1 MLRNEYGVTF
11 DELDGFFSDPAHGW
25 SMGSF
30 GAIAE
35 FTWDQ
40 DEAIQPFNDGR
51 IGRITPRGAVALS
64 LHAEL
69 KPVAYETL
77 RKHPERWGQAVAFC
91 LPENLARR
99 NSRSVLSELGPDTSA
114 LQASHQQHVLFDMGL
129 GQSFV
134 DVCIR
139 SNDQRLISRLREA
152 CGKNLFAKGND
163 VMQHIIE
170 AGPTRVFISNIG
182 RAEVYQPIGLEKTPE
197 GPHTHVLPKLLAS
210 QRAFSANAPIPAGYL
225 PMLTLHAANPCIDK
239 LGQGRAF
246 DTQLFTQFQARLQQ
260 WGDSGYLAQKKS
272 CWAAL
277 TKRTQAAEFRHGS
290 NRQLRT
296 ATRIAIR
303 QYQHTHAHLSAA
315 QLECINSWRSSF
327 DKATT
332 SVEETS

>member
-1 MLRNEYGVTF
+1 MLNNECSLTF
-11 DELDGFFSDPAHGW
+11 EELDAFFSDPTHGW

-40 DEAIQPFNDGR
+40 GEEIQPFNDGR
-51 IGRITPRGAVALS
+51 IGRITARGAVALS

-91 LPENLARR
+91 LPDNLAKRQCK
-99 NSRSVLSELGPDTSA
+99 NVLSEIGPDTSA
-114 LQASHQQHVLFDMGL
+114 LQASHQQHILFDMGL
-129 GQSFV
+129 DQAFV

-139 SNDQRLISRLREA
+139 TNDQQLISRLRQA
-152 CGKNLFAKGND
+152 CGTSLLAQGND
-163 VMQHIIE
+163 IMQHIIA

-182 RAEVYQPIGLEKTPE
+182 RAEVYQPIGIEKSPE

-210 QRAFSANAPIPAGYL
+210 KRAFSANAPIPAGYL
-225 PMLTLHAANPCIDK
+225 PMLTLHAANPCVDK
-239 LGQGRAF
+239 LGKDRAF
-246 DTQLFTQFQARLQQ
+246 DPSLFEQFQTLLQQ
-260 WGDSGYLAQKKS
+260 WGDTGYLMQKDASWEALVAQVK
-272 CWAAL
+272 AN
-277 TKRTQAAEFRHGS
+277 EFNNGS

-303 QYQHTHAHLSAA
+303 QYQHCHADLSVA
-315 QLECINSWRSSF
+315 QLACIDTWRAAF
-327 DKATT
+327 DKPTEQVEAT
-332 SVEETS
+332 S

>member
-1 MLRNEYGVTF
+1 MLKNEYALTF
-11 DELDGFFSDPAHGW
+11 DELDALFADPAHGW

-40 DEAIQPFNDGR
+40 GEEMQPLNDGR

-91 LPENLARR
+91 LPENLAKRQ
-99 NSRSVLSELGPDTSA
+99 SRSVLSELGADTSA
-114 LQASHQQHVLFDMGL
+114 LQASHQQHILFDMGL
-129 GQSFV
+129 DQSFV

-139 SNDQRLISRLREA
+139 TNDPRLISRLREA
-152 CGKNLFAKGND
+152 CGKSLFAKNND

-170 AGPTRVFISNIG
+170 AGPTRVFINNIG
-182 RAEVYQPIGLEKTPE
+182 RTEVYQPIGIEKSPE

-210 QRAFSANAPIPAGYL
+210 KRAFSANAPIPTAYL
-225 PMLTLHAANPCIDK
+225 PMLTLHAANPCSDK

-246 DTQLFTQFQARLQQ
+246 DPQLFTQFQTQLQQ
-260 WGDSGYLAQKKS
+260 WADSDYLAQKDAS
-272 CWAAL
+272 WAAL
-277 TKRTQAAEFRHGS
+277 AKHTPAGEFQHGL
-290 NRQLRT
+290 NRQRRT

-303 QYQHTHAHLSAA
+303 QYQHTQSNLSAA
-315 QLECINSWRSSF
+315 QLACINSWRASF
-327 DKATT
+327 DKATE
-332 SVEETS
+332 SVEATS